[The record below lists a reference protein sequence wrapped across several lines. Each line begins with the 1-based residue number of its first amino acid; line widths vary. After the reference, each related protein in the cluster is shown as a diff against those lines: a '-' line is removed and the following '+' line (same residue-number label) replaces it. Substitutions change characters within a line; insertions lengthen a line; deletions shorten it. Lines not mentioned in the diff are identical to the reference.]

1 MSTWFSQSLPEPPDL
16 IRGKKK
22 FKAGHGG
29 TCTNPSTWKEGAA
42 DICELETSLR
52 YMASSTPAGATARPS
67 LKKKKF
73 SPTYVLMEIQ
83 ALPLLFPRLGG
94 SYKALVVNFTLVL
107 SDNKHA
113 GFVQQ
118 GQANHR
124 RLLA

>member
-16 IRGKKK
+16 IRGEKK

-67 LKKKKF
+67 LKKKKVQPHICANGNPGTSSIIPKAGRF
-73 SPTYVLMEIQ
+73 LQSPSGELYPG
-83 ALPLLFPRLGG
+83 AF
-94 SYKALVVNFTLVL
+94 
-107 SDNKHA
+107 
-113 GFVQQ
+113 
-118 GQANHR
+118 
-124 RLLA
+124 